1 MKCDLTLLTALQHD
15 KIETFS
21 TPILTKLE
29 PKERESGFV
38 SFVSTCLLT
47 SDLDEEPL
55 CSVLH
60 H

>member
-38 SFVSTCLLT
+38 SFVSICLLT

-55 CSVLH
+55 
-60 H
+60 